1 LRNSRPDRTAMLTLR
16 GYVNGESY
24 RDPAKAIEIAGRI
37 GDPGMR
43 EQAFRIIANSW
54 LYRDTPAAETWLA
67 NTPELTPET
76 KAALLRNRHEWR
88 ADYGN

>member
-1 LRNSRPDRTAMLTLR
+1 VRFPLFCLSSHSQVLLR
-16 GYVNGESY
+16 GQRRAV
-24 RDPAKAIEIAGRI
+24 AGRI
-37 GDPGMR
+37 GDRGMR
-43 EQAFRIIANSW
+43 EQAFRNIAKLW
-54 LYRDTPAAETWLA
+54 LYWDTPAAETWLA